1 MKRLLGHAYCEA
13 SVMLVISVCVHD
25 PLDIAKRTVRYGQLI
40 PEKYRR
46 NNRPG
51 VGVLR
56 GDEVPENRKRRF
68 LGRIGKLVVIPLP
81 AIAKGIVFPVVV
93 RSEEHTSELQSRENL
108 VCRLLLE
115 KKEECGSQW

>member
-1 MKRLLGHAYCEA
+1 MGGNKRHLGLA
-13 SVMLVISVCVHD
+13 SIVAAGIVVKSVGMQV
-25 PLDIAKRTVRYGQLI
+25 PLDIAHRTVRDGQLI

-46 NNRPG
+46 NNRPV

-81 AIAKGIVFPVVV
+81 AIAKGIVD
-93 RSEEHTSELQSRENL
+93 RKST
-108 VCRLLLE
+108 RLNSSHV
-115 KKEECGSQW
+115 K